1 MVIRKIIGGIME
13 KSNIEIED
21 NTQSERG
28 KKPSDGCADGLK
40 GIGLKVEFDNR
51 IAFFVFSKDNRK
63 NDELDLIFI
72 P

>member
-1 MVIRKIIGGIME
+1 ME

-40 GIGLKVEFDNR
+40 GIGLKVEFDN
-51 IAFFVFSKDNRK
+51 
-63 NDELDLIFI
+63 
-72 P
+72 